1 MISLDVH
8 QIRSIN
14 WLSMDSYRANKC
26 RSCGKEGC
34 ASMGMHADKH
44 RPMSQQPAKYF
55 LHTAGH
61 APFCEY
67 HLDVTI
73 KLSPASDEERG
84 DLTVKVKGAN
94 SSTTDITL
102 NSSPVMLSPG
112 KSYTYAVGVP
122 SDVGPVQAVELSW
135 HHKAPLSN
143 PLKWNVLGLRRP
155 EITVDEVDV
164 FREEG
169 QVE

>member
-1 MISLDVH
+1 
-8 QIRSIN
+8 
-14 WLSMDSYRANKC
+14 
-26 RSCGKEGC
+26 
-34 ASMGMHADKH
+34 
-44 RPMSQQPAKYF
+44 
-55 LHTAGH
+55 
-61 APFCEY
+61 
-67 HLDVTI
+67 
-73 KLSPASDEERG
+73 
-84 DLTVKVKGAN
+84 
-94 SSTTDITL
+94 
-102 NSSPVMLSPG
+102 MLSPG

-169 QVE
+169 QVDVHLCASSKSLETDHTLQINVPC